1 MEQQYDCKAQHV
13 STIANTDVHTRA
25 VYTTLFVHST
35 VTRWKSTNHFKK
47 FATQKI
53 VQRITHHV
61 RSAALWV
68 RERERARTK
77 HDGTSV
83 GKSVVH
89 WASLGNLLFTALSL
103 G

>member
-1 MEQQYDCKAQHV
+1 M

-25 VYTTLFVHST
+25 VYIPHYLCTAQSHDGRVQTILKKLST
-35 VTRWKSTNHFKK
+35 S
-47 FATQKI
+47 KI
-53 VQRITHHV
+53 VRVDLQRITHHV

-68 RERERARTK
+68 RERESARTK

-83 GKSVVH
+83 GKSVIH